1 MKFSVRDLYENIIEE
16 ITFTNMI
23 IKLLLLFFF
32 LLSCLKMNCY
42 SYLLVKKDKT
52 KKLNLKNLIIAY
64 VENL

>member
-1 MKFSVRDLYENIIEE
+1 MNFSIKDLYEKIIEE

-23 IKLLLLFFF
+23 IKFFF
-32 LLSCLKMNCY
+32 YWLSCLKMNSY
-42 SYLLVKKDKT
+42 SYLLVKQDKT

>member
-1 MKFSVRDLYENIIEE
+1 MNFSIKDLYEKIIEE

-23 IKLLLLFFF
+23 IKFFF
-32 LLSCLKMNCY
+32 YWLFWLKMNCY
-42 SYLLVKKDKT
+42 SYLLVKQDKT